1 MAMPRC
7 FLSEGNT
14 CDFTLIY
21 QGTSVCLVRRITL
34 SYRQVGTQI
43 ETYLRCA
50 AEITLTEKEL
60 MMPEPDSS
68 IQVLSNLSQLPINST
83 EGH

>member
-1 MAMPRC
+1 MH
-7 FLSEGNT
+7 
-14 CDFTLIY
+14 
-21 QGTSVCLVRRITL
+21 RITL

-43 ETYLRCA
+43 EPYLRCA
-50 AEITLTEKEL
+50 AEITLTENEL